1 MLELGVLAIGTRA
14 RSKDREGRE
23 EEERG
28 KKARDTRKVLA
39 LFPVASS
46 LSLGGRERSRR
57 DMGEMVVAGYGMDK
71 ALRASVSFDT
81 PCGALLREL
90 EQIWTEIGERE
101 QDKDRMFLELETEC
115 MRVYRRKVDSANAE
129 RAQLRQSLMAKEA
142 ELKALVAS
150 IGENGPRF
158 TVDEKHTS
166 LKDQLAAVAPL
177 LEDLRVKKQDRVK
190 QISNVQCQIEKIKAQ
205 ISDHNYQD
213 SDGSI
218 KQLNDDHDLSTRR
231 ISDLQMQLRNL
242 QKEKSDRLQKVF
254 IYVDEVHSLCAV
266 LGMDFPKTVKEV
278 HPSLHGSNSENSTNI
293 SDSTLEG
300 LTQTILKLKAEKKT
314 RVLKLQETVEK
325 LHKLWNLM
333 ESTEKERI
341 HFSEVTAIL
350 GSTEEEINSPG
361 ILSLETIQK
370 TEEEVEKLTVQK
382 ASRMKELVLKKRL
395 ELEGICRN
403 AHMEPDMSTAP
414 EKITALIDSGLVDPC
429 ELLSSIE
436 VQITKANEESLT
448 RKDIMERVDKWL
460 SACDEE
466 TWLEEYNQ
474 DDNRYS
480 AGRGAHLNLKRAEKA
495 RITVQKIPTMIDSLI
510 AKTFAWEDERNVPFL
525 YDGIR
530 LVAILEEQKLRRAQR
545 EEEKRRSRD
554 QRKLHSLLLKEK
566 ELIFG
571 SKPSPRKTSS
581 FNRRTSNHHPNAN
594 GAGFMTPVP
603 RRVSAGSATPEL
615 LTPRS
620 YSGRYNNYF
629 KENRRLTAAPLNFS
643 VGSKEDSMSSFASI
657 SGSEPDSPL
666 FLH

>member
-1 MLELGVLAIGTRA
+1 
-14 RSKDREGRE
+14 
-23 EEERG
+23 
-28 KKARDTRKVLA
+28 
-39 LFPVASS
+39 
-46 LSLGGRERSRR
+46 
-57 DMGEMVVAGYGMDK
+57 
-71 ALRASVSFDT
+71 
-81 PCGALLREL
+81 
-90 EQIWTEIGERE
+90 
-101 QDKDRMFLELETEC
+101 MFLELETEC

-150 IGENGPRF
+150 IGENTTQF
-158 TVDEKHTS
+158 KVDEKHTS
-166 LKDQLAAVAPL
+166 LKEQLAAVTPL
-177 LEDLRVKKQDRVK
+177 LEELRAKKEDRIK
-190 QISNVQCQIEKIKAQ
+190 QISNVQSQIEKIKAQ
-205 ISDHNYQD
+205 ISDHNYQNN
-213 SDGSI
+213 DGSV
-218 KQLNDDHDLSTRR
+218 KHLNDDHDLSTRR

-242 QKEKSDRLQKVF
+242 QKERSDRLQKVF

-266 LGMDFPKTVKEV
+266 LGMDFAKTVKEV
-278 HPSLHGSNSENSTNI
+278 HPSLHGTNSENSTNI

-314 RVLKLQETVEK
+314 RVLKLQEIVEK

-333 ESTEKERI
+333 ESAEQERRQ
-341 HFSEVTAIL
+341 FTKVAVVL
-350 GSTEEEINSPG
+350 GSNEEEITSPG
-361 ILSLETIQK
+361 ILSLETIQE
-370 TEEEVEKLTVQK
+370 TQEEVERLTKQK

-395 ELEGICRN
+395 ELEDVCKN
-403 AHMEPDMSTAP
+403 AHMEPDMNTAP
-414 EKITALIDSGLVDPC
+414 EKIIALIDSGLVDPC

-436 VQITKANEESLT
+436 VQIAKANEESLT

-495 RITVQKIPTMIDSLI
+495 RILVQKIPTMIDNLI

-525 YDGIR
+525 YDGVR

-545 EEEKRRSRD
+545 EQDKRRSRD
-554 QRKLHSLLLKEK
+554 QKKLQSLLLKEK

-571 SKPSPRKTSS
+571 SKPSPKKTNS
-581 FNRRTSNHHPNAN
+581 FNRRTSNRHSNGN

-620 YSGRYNNYF
+620 YSGRYNSYF
-629 KENRRLTAAPLNFS
+629 KENRRLTTAPLNFS
-643 VGSKEDSMSSFASI
+643 AVSKEDSMSSFASI

-666 FLH
+666 YLH

>member
-1 MLELGVLAIGTRA
+1 
-14 RSKDREGRE
+14 
-23 EEERG
+23 
-28 KKARDTRKVLA
+28 
-39 LFPVASS
+39 
-46 LSLGGRERSRR
+46 
-57 DMGEMVVAGYGMDK
+57 MGEMAMAGYGLDK
-71 ALRASVSFDT
+71 AVRASVSFDT

-90 EQIWTEIGERE
+90 EQIWTDIGERE

-150 IGENGPRF
+150 IGENTTQF
-158 TVDEKHTS
+158 KVDEKHTS
-166 LKDQLAAVAPL
+166 LKEQLAAVTPL
-177 LEDLRVKKQDRVK
+177 LEELRAKKEDRIK
-190 QISNVQCQIEKIKAQ
+190 QISNVQSQIEKIKAQ
-205 ISDHNYQD
+205 ISDHNYQNN
-213 SDGSI
+213 DGSV
-218 KQLNDDHDLSTRR
+218 KHLNDDHDLSTRR

-242 QKEKSDRLQKVF
+242 QKERSDRLQKVF

-266 LGMDFPKTVKEV
+266 LGMDFAKTVKEV
-278 HPSLHGSNSENSTNI
+278 HPSLHGTNSENSTNI

-314 RVLKLQETVEK
+314 RVLKLQEIVEK

-333 ESTEKERI
+333 ESAEQERRQ
-341 HFSEVTAIL
+341 FTKVAVVL
-350 GSTEEEINSPG
+350 GSNEEEITSPG
-361 ILSLETIQK
+361 ILSLETIQE
-370 TEEEVEKLTVQK
+370 TQEEVERLTKQK

-395 ELEGICRN
+395 ELEDVCKN
-403 AHMEPDMSTAP
+403 AHMEPDMNTAP
-414 EKITALIDSGLVDPC
+414 EKIIALIDSGLVDPC

-436 VQITKANEESLT
+436 VQIAKANEESLT

-495 RITVQKIPTMIDSLI
+495 RILVQKIPTMIDNLI

-525 YDGIR
+525 YDGVR

-545 EEEKRRSRD
+545 EQDKRRSRD
-554 QRKLHSLLLKEK
+554 QKKLQSLLLKEK

-571 SKPSPRKTSS
+571 SKPSPKKTNS
-581 FNRRTSNHHPNAN
+581 FNRRTSNRHSNGN

-620 YSGRYNNYF
+620 YSGRYNSYF
-629 KENRRLTAAPLNFS
+629 KENRRLTTAPLNFS
-643 VGSKEDSMSSFASI
+643 AVSKEDSMSSFASI

-666 FLH
+666 YLH

>member
-1 MLELGVLAIGTRA
+1 
-14 RSKDREGRE
+14 
-23 EEERG
+23 
-28 KKARDTRKVLA
+28 
-39 LFPVASS
+39 
-46 LSLGGRERSRR
+46 
-57 DMGEMVVAGYGMDK
+57 
-71 ALRASVSFDT
+71 
-81 PCGALLREL
+81 
-90 EQIWTEIGERE
+90 
-101 QDKDRMFLELETEC
+101 MFLELETEC

-150 IGENGPRF
+150 IGENTTQF
-158 TVDEKHTS
+158 KVDEKHTS
-166 LKDQLAAVAPL
+166 LKEQLAAVTPL
-177 LEDLRVKKQDRVK
+177 LEELRAKKEDRIK
-190 QISNVQCQIEKIKAQ
+190 QISNVQSQIEKIKAQ
-205 ISDHNYQD
+205 ISDHNYQNN
-213 SDGSI
+213 DGSV
-218 KQLNDDHDLSTRR
+218 KHLNDDHDLSTRR

-266 LGMDFPKTVKEV
+266 LGMDFAKTVKEV
-278 HPSLHGSNSENSTNI
+278 HPSLHGTNSENSTNI

-300 LTQTILKLKAEKKT
+300 LAQTILKLKAEKKT
-314 RVLKLQETVEK
+314 RVLKLQEIVEK

-333 ESTEKERI
+333 ESAEQERRQ
-341 HFSEVTAIL
+341 FTKVAVVL
-350 GSTEEEINSPG
+350 GSNEEEITSPG
-361 ILSLETIQK
+361 ILSLETIQE
-370 TEEEVEKLTVQK
+370 TQEEVERLTKQK

-395 ELEGICRN
+395 ELEDVCKN
-403 AHMEPDMSTAP
+403 AHMEPDMNTAP
-414 EKITALIDSGLVDPC
+414 EKIIALIDSGLVDPC

-436 VQITKANEESLT
+436 VQIAKANEESLT

-495 RITVQKIPTMIDSLI
+495 RILVQKIPTMIDNLI

-525 YDGIR
+525 YDGVR

-545 EEEKRRSRD
+545 EQDKRRSRD
-554 QRKLHSLLLKEK
+554 QKKLQSLLLKEK

-571 SKPSPRKTSS
+571 SKPSPKKTNS
-581 FNRRTSNHHPNAN
+581 FNRRTSNRHSNGN

-629 KENRRLTAAPLNFS
+629 KENRRLTTAPLNFS
-643 VGSKEDSMSSFASI
+643 AVSKEDSMSSFASI

-666 FLH
+666 YLH

>member
-1 MLELGVLAIGTRA
+1 
-14 RSKDREGRE
+14 
-23 EEERG
+23 
-28 KKARDTRKVLA
+28 
-39 LFPVASS
+39 
-46 LSLGGRERSRR
+46 
-57 DMGEMVVAGYGMDK
+57 MGEMAMAGYGLDK
-71 ALRASVSFDT
+71 AVRASVSFDT

-150 IGENGPRF
+150 VGESTTQF
-158 TVDEKHTS
+158 KVDEKHTS
-166 LKDQLAAVAPL
+166 LKDQLAAVTPL
-177 LEDLRVKKQDRVK
+177 LEELRAKKEERIK
-190 QISNVQCQIEKIKAQ
+190 QISNVQSQIEKIKAQ
-205 ISDHNYQD
+205 ISDHSYQNN
-213 SDGSI
+213 DGSV
-218 KQLNDDHDLSTRR
+218 KHHNDDHDLSTRR

-266 LGMDFPKTVKEV
+266 LGMDFAKTVKEV
-278 HPSLHGSNSENSTNI
+278 HPSLHGTNSENSTNI

-314 RVLKLQETVEK
+314 RVLKLQEIVEK
-325 LHKLWNLM
+325 LHRLWNLM
-333 ESTEKERI
+333 ESAEQEMRKFAKVAAVLGSSEE
-341 HFSEVTAIL
+341 EVT
-350 GSTEEEINSPG
+350 SPG
-361 ILSLETIQK
+361 ILSLETIQE
-370 TEEEVEKLTVQK
+370 TEEEVERLTKQK

-395 ELEGICRN
+395 ELEEVCRN
-403 AHMEPDMSTAP
+403 THMEPDMNTAP
-414 EKITALIDSGLVDPC
+414 EKIIALIDSGLVDPC

-436 VQITKANEESLT
+436 VQIAKANEESLT

-495 RITVQKIPTMIDSLI
+495 RILVQKIPIMIDNLI

-525 YDGIR
+525 YDGVR

-545 EEEKRRSRD
+545 EEDKRRSRD
-554 QRKLHSLLLKEK
+554 QKKLQSLLLKEK

-571 SKPSPRKTSS
+571 SKPSPRKTNS
-581 FNRRTSNHHPNAN
+581 FNRRTSNHHSN
-594 GAGFMTPVP
+594 GNGTGFMTPVP

-620 YSGRYNNYF
+620 HSGRYNHYF

-643 VGSKEDSMSSFASI
+643 SVSKEDSMSSFASI

-666 FLH
+666 YLH

>member
-1 MLELGVLAIGTRA
+1 MDL
-14 RSKDREGRE
+14 D
-23 EEERG
+23 
-28 KKARDTRKVLA
+28 
-39 LFPVASS
+39 
-46 LSLGGRERSRR
+46 
-57 DMGEMVVAGYGMDK
+57 DMK
-71 ALRASVSFDT
+71 
-81 PCGALLREL
+81 
-90 EQIWTEIGERE
+90 QIWTEIGERE

-166 LKDQLAAVAPL
+166 LKDQLAAVTPL
-177 LEDLRVKKQDRVK
+177 LEDLRAKKQDRIK
-190 QISNVQCQIEKIKAQ
+190 QISNVQSQIEKIKAQ

-213 SDGSI
+213 SDGSV

-254 IYVDEVHSLCAV
+254 IYVDEVHCLCAV
-266 LGMDFPKTVKEV
+266 LGMDFAKTVKEV
-278 HPSLHGSNSENSTNI
+278 HPSLHGANSENSTNI
-293 SDSTLEG
+293 SDKTLEG

-333 ESTEKERI
+333 ESTEQERI
-341 HFSEVTAIL
+341 HFSEVAAVL

-361 ILSLETIQK
+361 ILSLETIQE
-370 TEEEVEKLTVQK
+370 TEEEVERLTIQK

-395 ELEGICRN
+395 ELEVICRN

-414 EKITALIDSGLVDPC
+414 EKIIALIDSGLVDPC
-429 ELLSSIE
+429 ELLSSVE

-495 RITVQKIPTMIDSLI
+495 RITVQKIPTMIDNLI

-525 YDGIR
+525 YDGVR

-545 EEEKRRSRD
+545 EEDRRRCRD
-554 QRKLHSLLLKEK
+554 QKKLHSLLLKEK

-571 SKPSPRKTSS
+571 SKPSPKKTSS

-594 GAGFMTPVP
+594 GTGFMTPVP

-629 KENRRLTAAPLNFS
+629 KENRRLTTAPLNFS

>member
-1 MLELGVLAIGTRA
+1 
-14 RSKDREGRE
+14 
-23 EEERG
+23 
-28 KKARDTRKVLA
+28 
-39 LFPVASS
+39 
-46 LSLGGRERSRR
+46 
-57 DMGEMVVAGYGMDK
+57 MGEMVMAGYGPDK
-71 ALRASVSFDT
+71 VVRASVNLDT

-90 EQIWTEIGERE
+90 EHSCIVVLKIGLLSHEQIWTEIGERE
-101 QDKDRMFLELETEC
+101 QDKDRMFLELEMEC

-129 RAQLRQSLMAKEA
+129 RAQLRQSLTAKEA

-150 IGENGPRF
+150 IGENTPRF
-158 TVDEKHTS
+158 KVDEKHAS
-166 LKDQLAAVAPL
+166 LKDQLAAVTPL
-177 LEDLRVKKQDRVK
+177 LEDLRAKKEERIK
-190 QISNVQCQIEKIKAQ
+190 QISNVQSQIENIKAQ
-205 ISDHNYQD
+205 ISDHNYQNND
-213 SDGSI
+213 ASPI
-218 KQLNDDHDLSTRR
+218 NDDHDLSTRR
-231 ISDLQMQLRNL
+231 LSDLQMQLRNL

-254 IYVDEVHSLCAV
+254 IYVDEVHCLCAV
-266 LGMDFPKTVKEV
+266 LGMDFAKTVKEV
-278 HPSLHGSNSENSTNI
+278 HPSLHGTNSENSTNI

-300 LTQTILKLKAEKKT
+300 LTQAILKLKAEKKT
-314 RVLKLQETVEK
+314 RVLKLQEIVEK

-333 ESTEKERI
+333 ESTEQERR
-341 HFSEVTAIL
+341 HFAKVATIL
-350 GSTEEEINSPG
+350 GSTEEEITSPG
-361 ILSLETIQK
+361 ILSLETIQE
-370 TEEEVEKLTVQK
+370 TEEEVERLTKQK
-382 ASRMKELVLKKRL
+382 ASRMKELVLKKRI
-395 ELEGICRN
+395 ELEDICKH
-403 AHMEPDMSTAP
+403 AHMDPDMSTAP
-414 EKITALIDSGLVDPC
+414 DKIIALIDSGLVDPC

-474 DDNRYS
+474 DNNRYS

-495 RITVQKIPTMIDSLI
+495 RVLVQKIPTMIENLI

-525 YDGIR
+525 YDGVR

-545 EEEKRRSRD
+545 DEDRRRNRD
-554 QRKLHSLLLKEK
+554 QKKLQSLLLKEK

-571 SKPSPRKTSS
+571 SKPSPKKTSS
-581 FNRRTSNHHPNAN
+581 FNRRTSSYHPNGN

-629 KENRRLTAAPLNFS
+629 KENRRLTPAPLNFS
-643 VGSKEDSMSSFASI
+643 TASKEDSMSSFASI

-666 FLH
+666 YLH

>member
-1 MLELGVLAIGTRA
+1 
-14 RSKDREGRE
+14 
-23 EEERG
+23 
-28 KKARDTRKVLA
+28 
-39 LFPVASS
+39 
-46 LSLGGRERSRR
+46 
-57 DMGEMVVAGYGMDK
+57 MGEMVMAGYGLDK
-71 ALRASVSFDT
+71 AVRASVSLDT

-90 EQIWTEIGERE
+90 EQIWTEIGERD

-142 ELKALVAS
+142 ELKALIAS
-150 IGENGPRF
+150 IGENTTRF
-158 TVDEKHTS
+158 KVDEKHTS
-166 LKDQLAAVAPL
+166 LKDQLAAVTPL
-177 LEDLRVKKQDRVK
+177 VEELRTKKEERIK
-190 QISNVQCQIEKIKAQ
+190 QISNIQTQIEKIKAQ
-205 ISDHNYQD
+205 ISDHSYQNN
-213 SDGSI
+213 DGSV
-218 KQLNDDHDLSTRR
+218 KHLNDDHDLSTRR
-231 ISDLQMQLRNL
+231 ISDLQMQLQGL
-242 QKEKSDRLQKVF
+242 KKEKSDRLQKVF
-254 IYVDEVHSLCAV
+254 IYVDEVHCLCAV
-266 LGMDFPKTVKEV
+266 LGMDFAMTVKEV
-278 HPSLHGSNSENSTNI
+278 HPSLHETNSENSTNI

-314 RVLKLQETVEK
+314 RVLKLQGIVEK
-325 LHKLWNLM
+325 LYKLWNLM
-333 ESTEKERI
+333 ESTEQERRQ
-341 HFSEVTAIL
+341 FAKVAAVL
-350 GSTEEEINSPG
+350 GSSEEEITSAG
-361 ILSLETIQK
+361 ILSLETIQE
-370 TEEEVEKLTVQK
+370 TEDEVERLTKQK

-395 ELEGICRN
+395 ELEDVCRN
-403 AHMEPDMSTAP
+403 AHMEPDINTAP
-414 EKITALIDSGLVDPC
+414 EKIIALIDSGLVDPC

-436 VQITKANEESLT
+436 AQIAKANEESLT

-495 RITVQKIPTMIDSLI
+495 RILVQKIPTMIDNLI
-510 AKTFAWEDERNVPFL
+510 AKTFTWEDERNVPFL
-525 YDGIR
+525 YDGVR

-545 EEEKRRSRD
+545 EEDKRRCRD
-554 QRKLHSLLLKEK
+554 QKKLQSLLLKEK

-571 SKPSPRKTSS
+571 SKPSPRKTNS
-581 FNRRTSNHHPNAN
+581 FNRRTSNHHSNAN
-594 GAGFMTPVP
+594 GTGFMTPVP

-643 VGSKEDSMSSFASI
+643 AVSKEDSMSSFASI

-666 FLH
+666 YLH

>member
-1 MLELGVLAIGTRA
+1 MVQEQEA
-14 RSKDREGRE
+14 RTGRGE
-23 EEERG
+23 RRKKEERKRG
-28 KKARDTRKVLA
+28 TLERCL
-39 LFPVASS
+39 LCFQLLL
-46 LSLGGRERSRR
+46 LSPWAGEKEAGE
-57 DMGEMVVAGYGMDK
+57 DMGEMVVARYGMDK

-254 IYVDEVHSLCAV
+254 IYVDEVHCLCAV

-333 ESTEKERI
+333 ESTVKERI
-341 HFSEVTAIL
+341 HFSEVAAIL

-525 YDGIR
+525 YDGVR

>member
-1 MLELGVLAIGTRA
+1 
-14 RSKDREGRE
+14 
-23 EEERG
+23 
-28 KKARDTRKVLA
+28 
-39 LFPVASS
+39 
-46 LSLGGRERSRR
+46 
-57 DMGEMVVAGYGMDK
+57 MGEMVVAGYGMDK

-341 HFSEVTAIL
+341 HFSEVAAIL

-382 ASRMKELVLKKRL
+382 TSRMKELVLKKRL

>member
-1 MLELGVLAIGTRA
+1 
-14 RSKDREGRE
+14 
-23 EEERG
+23 
-28 KKARDTRKVLA
+28 
-39 LFPVASS
+39 
-46 LSLGGRERSRR
+46 
-57 DMGEMVVAGYGMDK
+57 MGEMVMAGYGLDK
-71 ALRASVSFDT
+71 AVRASISFDT

-90 EQIWTEIGERE
+90 EQIWTEIGEHG
-101 QDKDRMFLELETEC
+101 QDKDRMFQELEMEC

-129 RAQLRQSLMAKEA
+129 RSQLRQSLMAKEA

-150 IGENGPRF
+150 IGENSPQF
-158 TVDEKHTS
+158 KVNEKHTS
-166 LKDQLAAVAPL
+166 LKDQLAAVTPL
-177 LEDLRVKKQDRVK
+177 LEDLRAKKEERIK
-190 QISNVQCQIEKIKAQ
+190 QISNVLSQIEKIKAQ
-205 ISDHNYQD
+205 ISDHSYQNN
-213 SDGSI
+213 DGSV
-218 KQLNDDHDLSTRR
+218 KHLNDDNDLSTRR
-231 ISDLQMQLRNL
+231 LSDLQMQLRNL

-254 IYVDEVHSLCAV
+254 IYVDEVHCLCAV
-266 LGMDFPKTVKEV
+266 LGMDFAKTVKEV
-278 HPSLHGSNSENSTNI
+278 HPSLHGTNSEHSTNI

-300 LTQTILKLKAEKKT
+300 LTQAILKLKAEKKT
-314 RVLKLQETVEK
+314 RVLKLQDIVEK

-333 ESTEKERI
+333 ESTEQERG
-341 HFSEVTAIL
+341 HFAKVAGVL
-350 GSTEEEINSPG
+350 GSTEEEITSPG
-361 ILSLETIQK
+361 ILSLETIQE
-370 TEEEVEKLTVQK
+370 TEEEVEMLTKQK

-395 ELEGICRN
+395 ELEDICRH

-414 EKITALIDSGLVDPC
+414 EKIVALIDSGLVDPC

-474 DDNRYS
+474 DNNRYS

-495 RITVQKIPTMIDSLI
+495 RVLVQKIPTMIDNLI

-525 YDGIR
+525 YDGVR

-545 EEEKRRSRD
+545 DEDRRRSRD
-554 QRKLHSLLLKEK
+554 QKKLQSLLLKEK

-571 SKPSPRKTSS
+571 SKPSPKKTSS
-581 FNRRTSNHHPNAN
+581 FNRRNSSHHPNGN

-629 KENRRLTAAPLNFS
+629 KENRRLTPAPLNFS
-643 VGSKEDSMSSFASI
+643 TASKDDSMSSFASI

-666 FLH
+666 YLH

>member
-1 MLELGVLAIGTRA
+1 
-14 RSKDREGRE
+14 
-23 EEERG
+23 
-28 KKARDTRKVLA
+28 
-39 LFPVASS
+39 
-46 LSLGGRERSRR
+46 
-57 DMGEMVVAGYGMDK
+57 MGEMVVAGYGMDK

-254 IYVDEVHSLCAV
+254 IYVDEVHCLCAV
-266 LGMDFPKTVKEV
+266 LGIDFPKTVKEV

-341 HFSEVTAIL
+341 HFSEVAAIL

-436 VQITKANEESLT
+436 VQIIKANEESLT

-525 YDGIR
+525 YDGVR

>member
-1 MLELGVLAIGTRA
+1 
-14 RSKDREGRE
+14 
-23 EEERG
+23 
-28 KKARDTRKVLA
+28 
-39 LFPVASS
+39 
-46 LSLGGRERSRR
+46 
-57 DMGEMVVAGYGMDK
+57 MGEMVVAGYGMDK

-101 QDKDRMFLELETEC
+101 QDKDRMFLELEAEC
-115 MRVYRRKVDSANAE
+115 MRVYRHKVDSANAE
-129 RAQLRQSLMAKEA
+129 RANLRQSLMAKDA

-150 IGENGPRF
+150 IGENSPRF

-166 LKDQLAAVAPL
+166 LKDQLAAVTPL
-177 LEDLRVKKQDRVK
+177 LEDLRVKKQDRIK
-190 QISNVQCQIEKIKAQ
+190 QISNVQSQIEKIKSQ
-205 ISDHNYQD
+205 ISDQSYQD
-213 SDGSI
+213 RDGSI

-254 IYVDEVHSLCAV
+254 IYVDEVHCLCAV
-266 LGMDFPKTVKEV
+266 LGMDFAKTVKEV
-278 HPSLHGSNSENSTNI
+278 HPSLHGANSENSTNI

-333 ESTEKERI
+333 ESTEQERI
-341 HFSEVTAIL
+341 HFSEVAAVL

-361 ILSLETIQK
+361 ILSLKTIQE
-370 TEEEVEKLTVQK
+370 TEEEVERLTIQK

-395 ELEGICRN
+395 ELEDICRN

-414 EKITALIDSGLVDPC
+414 EKIIALIDSGLVDPC
-429 ELLSSIE
+429 EVLSSIE
-436 VQITKANEESLT
+436 VQIAKANEDSLT

-495 RITVQKIPTMIDSLI
+495 RITVQKIPTMIDNLI

-525 YDGIR
+525 YDGVR

-545 EEEKRRSRD
+545 EEDKRRYRD
-554 QRKLHSLLLKEK
+554 QKKLQSLLLKEK

-571 SKPSPRKTSS
+571 SKPSPKKTSS
-581 FNRRTSNHHPNAN
+581 FNRRTSNHHPNGN

-603 RRVSAGSATPEL
+603 RRVSAGGATPEL

-629 KENRRLTAAPLNFS
+629 KENRRLTAPLNFS

>member
-1 MLELGVLAIGTRA
+1 
-14 RSKDREGRE
+14 
-23 EEERG
+23 
-28 KKARDTRKVLA
+28 
-39 LFPVASS
+39 
-46 LSLGGRERSRR
+46 
-57 DMGEMVVAGYGMDK
+57 MGEMAMAGHGLDK
-71 ALRASVSFDT
+71 AVRCSVNLDT

-115 MRVYRRKVDSANAE
+115 MRVYRRKVDTANAE

-150 IGENGPRF
+150 IGENTSRF
-158 TVDEKHTS
+158 KVDERHTS
-166 LKDQLAAVAPL
+166 LKDQLAAVTPL
-177 LEDLRVKKQDRVK
+177 LEDLRAKKEERIK
-190 QISNVQCQIEKIKAQ
+190 QISNVQSQIEKIKAQ
-205 ISDHNYQD
+205 ISDQNYENN
-213 SDGSI
+213 DGSV
-218 KQLNDDHDLSTRR
+218 KNLNDDHDLSTRR
-231 ISDLQMQLRNL
+231 LSDLQMQLRSL
-242 QKEKSDRLQKVF
+242 QKEKLQD
-254 IYVDEVHSLCAV
+254 I
-266 LGMDFPKTVKEV
+266 
-278 HPSLHGSNSENSTNI
+278 
-293 SDSTLEG
+293 
-300 LTQTILKLKAEKKT
+300 
-314 RVLKLQETVEK
+314 VEK

-333 ESTEKERI
+333 ESTEQERR
-341 HFSEVTAIL
+341 HFAKVAAVL
-350 GSTEEEINSPG
+350 GSTDEEITSPG
-361 ILSLETIQK
+361 MLSLETIQEVRQPSR
-370 TEEEVEKLTVQK
+370 EEEVERLTKQK

-395 ELEGICRN
+395 ELEDICRN

-414 EKITALIDSGLVDPC
+414 EKIIALIDSGLVDPC

-436 VQITKANEESLT
+436 VQIAKANEESLT
-448 RKDIMERVDKWL
+448 RRDIMERVDKWL

-495 RITVQKIPTMIDSLI
+495 RILVQKIPAMIDNLI

-525 YDGIR
+525 YDGGSFGCHSGR
-530 LVAILEEQKLRRAQR
+530 AKTQKGTKGRRQEALPGILFWHCSHKKRAFAPIFTEYILLQDQK
-545 EEEKRRSRD
+545 
-554 QRKLHSLLLKEK
+554 KLQTLLLKEK

-581 FNRRTSNHHPNAN
+581 FNRRMSGHHPNGN
-594 GAGFMTPVP
+594 GAGFMTPAP

-629 KENRRLTAAPLNFS
+629 KENRRLTPAPLNFS
-643 VGSKEDSMSSFASI
+643 SASKDDSMSSFASI

-666 FLH
+666 YLH

>member
-1 MLELGVLAIGTRA
+1 
-14 RSKDREGRE
+14 
-23 EEERG
+23 
-28 KKARDTRKVLA
+28 
-39 LFPVASS
+39 
-46 LSLGGRERSRR
+46 
-57 DMGEMVVAGYGMDK
+57 MGEMAMAGYGLDK
-71 ALRASVSFDT
+71 AVRASVSFDT

-90 EQIWTEIGERE
+90 EQIWTDIGERE
-101 QDKDRMFLELETEC
+101 QDKNRMFLELETEC

-150 IGENGPRF
+150 IGENTTQF
-158 TVDEKHTS
+158 KVDEKHTS
-166 LKDQLAAVAPL
+166 LKEQLAAVTPL
-177 LEDLRVKKQDRVK
+177 LEELRAKKEDRIK
-190 QISNVQCQIEKIKAQ
+190 QISNVQSQIEKIKAQ
-205 ISDHNYQD
+205 ISDHNYQNN
-213 SDGSI
+213 DGSV
-218 KQLNDDHDLSTRR
+218 KHLNDDHDLSTRR

-266 LGMDFPKTVKEV
+266 LGMDFAKTVKEV
-278 HPSLHGSNSENSTNI
+278 HPSLHGTNSENSTNI

-300 LTQTILKLKAEKKT
+300 LAQTILKLKAEKKT
-314 RVLKLQETVEK
+314 RVLKLQEIVEK

-333 ESTEKERI
+333 ESAEQERRQ
-341 HFSEVTAIL
+341 FTKVAVVL
-350 GSTEEEINSPG
+350 GSNEEEITSPG
-361 ILSLETIQK
+361 ILSLETIQE
-370 TEEEVEKLTVQK
+370 TQEEVERLTKQK

-395 ELEGICRN
+395 ELEDVCKN
-403 AHMEPDMSTAP
+403 AHMEPDMNTAP
-414 EKITALIDSGLVDPC
+414 EKIIALIDSGLVDPC

-436 VQITKANEESLT
+436 VQIAKANEESLT

-495 RITVQKIPTMIDSLI
+495 RILVQKIPTMIDNLI

-525 YDGIR
+525 YDGVR

-545 EEEKRRSRD
+545 EQDKRRSRD
-554 QRKLHSLLLKEK
+554 QKKLQSLLLKEK

-571 SKPSPRKTSS
+571 SKPSPKKTNS
-581 FNRRTSNHHPNAN
+581 FNRRTSNRHSNGN

-629 KENRRLTAAPLNFS
+629 KENRRLTTAPLNFS
-643 VGSKEDSMSSFASI
+643 AVSKEDSMSSFASI

-666 FLH
+666 LVRKDTSW

>member
-1 MLELGVLAIGTRA
+1 M
-14 RSKDREGRE
+14 
-23 EEERG
+23 
-28 KKARDTRKVLA
+28 
-39 LFPVASS
+39 
-46 LSLGGRERSRR
+46 
-57 DMGEMVVAGYGMDK
+57 
-71 ALRASVSFDT
+71 
-81 PCGALLREL
+81 
-90 EQIWTEIGERE
+90 
-101 QDKDRMFLELETEC
+101 
-115 MRVYRRKVDSANAE
+115 
-129 RAQLRQSLMAKEA
+129 
-142 ELKALVAS
+142 
-150 IGENGPRF
+150 
-158 TVDEKHTS
+158 DEKHTS

-341 HFSEVTAIL
+341 HFSEVAAIL

>member
-1 MLELGVLAIGTRA
+1 
-14 RSKDREGRE
+14 
-23 EEERG
+23 
-28 KKARDTRKVLA
+28 
-39 LFPVASS
+39 
-46 LSLGGRERSRR
+46 
-57 DMGEMVVAGYGMDK
+57 MGEMVVAGYGMDK

-177 LEDLRVKKQDRVK
+177 LKDLRVKKQDRVK

-254 IYVDEVHSLCAV
+254 IYVDEVHCLCAV
-266 LGMDFPKTVKEV
+266 LGIDFPKTVKEV

-341 HFSEVTAIL
+341 HFSEVAAIL

-495 RITVQKIPTMIDSLI
+495 RITVQKIPNMIDSLI

-525 YDGIR
+525 YDGVR

>member
-1 MLELGVLAIGTRA
+1 
-14 RSKDREGRE
+14 
-23 EEERG
+23 
-28 KKARDTRKVLA
+28 
-39 LFPVASS
+39 
-46 LSLGGRERSRR
+46 
-57 DMGEMVVAGYGMDK
+57 MGEMAMAGCGMDK
-71 ALRASVSFDT
+71 AVRASVSFDT

-150 IGENGPRF
+150 IGESAPRF
-158 TVDEKHTS
+158 KVDENHTS
-166 LKDQLAAVAPL
+166 LKDQLAAVTPL
-177 LEDLRVKKQDRVK
+177 LEDLKAKKEERIK
-190 QISNVQCQIEKIKAQ
+190 QISNLQSQIEKIKAQ
-205 ISDHNYQD
+205 ISDYNYQNNT
-213 SDGSI
+213 GSV
-218 KQLNDDHDLSTRR
+218 KQLDDDHDLSTRR

-254 IYVDEVHSLCAV
+254 IYVDEVHYLCAV
-266 LGMDFPKTVKEV
+266 LGLDFAKTVKEV
-278 HPSLHGSNSENSTNI
+278 HPSLHETNSENSTNI

-314 RVLKLQETVEK
+314 RVLKLQEIVEK

-333 ESTEKERI
+333 ESTEQDRR
-341 HFSEVTAIL
+341 HFAKVAAVLE
-350 GSTEEEINSPG
+350 STEEEITSPG
-361 ILSLETIQK
+361 ILSLETIQA
-370 TEEEVEKLTVQK
+370 TEEEVERLTKQK

-395 ELEGICRN
+395 ELEDICRN

-414 EKITALIDSGLVDPC
+414 EKIIALIDSGLVDTC

-436 VQITKANEESLT
+436 VQISKANEESLT

-460 SACDEE
+460 LACDEE

-495 RITVQKIPTMIDSLI
+495 RILVQKIPTMIDNLI

-525 YDGIR
+525 YDGVR

-545 EEEKRRSRD
+545 EEDKRRCRD
-554 QRKLHSLLLKEK
+554 QKKLRSLLLKEK

-571 SKPSPRKTSS
+571 SKPSPKKTSS
-581 FNRRTSNHHPNAN
+581 FNRRTSNHHPNGN

-603 RRVSAGSATPEL
+603 RRISAGSATPEL

-643 VGSKEDSMSSFASI
+643 TVSKDDSMSSFASI

-666 FLH
+666 LDREETSW

>member
-1 MLELGVLAIGTRA
+1 
-14 RSKDREGRE
+14 
-23 EEERG
+23 
-28 KKARDTRKVLA
+28 
-39 LFPVASS
+39 
-46 LSLGGRERSRR
+46 
-57 DMGEMVVAGYGMDK
+57 MGEMVVAGYGMDK
-71 ALRASVSFDT
+71 ALRTSVSFDT

-129 RAQLRQSLMAKEA
+129 KANLRQSLMAKEA

-166 LKDQLAAVAPL
+166 LKDQLAAVTPL
-177 LEDLRVKKQDRVK
+177 LEDLRVKKQDRIK
-190 QISNVQCQIEKIKAQ
+190 QISNVQSQIEKIKAQ

-254 IYVDEVHSLCAV
+254 IYVDEVHCLCAV
-266 LGMDFPKTVKEV
+266 LGMDFAKTVKEV
-278 HPSLHGSNSENSTNI
+278 HPSLHGANSENSTNI
-293 SDSTLEG
+293 SDRTLEG

-314 RVLKLQETVEK
+314 RVLKLQEIVEK

-333 ESTEKERI
+333 ESTEQERI
-341 HFSEVTAIL
+341 NFSEVAAVL

-361 ILSLETIQK
+361 ILSLETIQE
-370 TEEEVEKLTVQK
+370 TEEEVERLTIQK

-395 ELEGICRN
+395 ELEDICKN

-414 EKITALIDSGLVDPC
+414 EKIIALIDSGLVDPC

-436 VQITKANEESLT
+436 VKITKANEESLT

-495 RITVQKIPTMIDSLI
+495 RITVQKIPTMIDNLI

-525 YDGIR
+525 YDGVR

-545 EEEKRRSRD
+545 EEDKRRYRD
-554 QRKLHSLLLKEK
+554 QKKLQSLLLKEK

-571 SKPSPRKTSS
+571 SKPSPKKTSS
-581 FNRRTSNHHPNAN
+581 FNRRTGNHHPNSN

-629 KENRRLTAAPLNFS
+629 KENRRLTTAPLNFS

>member
-1 MLELGVLAIGTRA
+1 
-14 RSKDREGRE
+14 
-23 EEERG
+23 
-28 KKARDTRKVLA
+28 
-39 LFPVASS
+39 
-46 LSLGGRERSRR
+46 
-57 DMGEMVVAGYGMDK
+57 MGEMVVAGYGMDK

-115 MRVYRRKVDSANAE
+115 MRVYRRSAWD
-129 RAQLRQSLMAKEA
+129 
-142 ELKALVAS
+142 
-150 IGENGPRF
+150 GF
-158 TVDEKHTS
+158 C
-166 LKDQLAAVAPL
+166 KD
-177 LEDLRVKKQDRVK
+177 
-190 QISNVQCQIEKIKAQ
+190 C
-205 ISDHNYQD
+205 
-213 SDGSI
+213 
-218 KQLNDDHDLSTRR
+218 
-231 ISDLQMQLRNL
+231 
-242 QKEKSDRLQKVF
+242 
-254 IYVDEVHSLCAV
+254 
-266 LGMDFPKTVKEV
+266 KEV
-278 HPSLHGSNSENSTNI
+278 HPSLHGANSENSTNI
-293 SDSTLEG
+293 SDRTLEG

-333 ESTEKERI
+333 ESTEQERI
-341 HFSEVTAIL
+341 NFSEVAAVL

-361 ILSLETIQK
+361 ILLKRKSKRLTI
-370 TEEEVEKLTVQK
+370 QK
-382 ASRMKELVLKKRL
+382 ASRMKELVLKKRF
-395 ELEGICRN
+395 
-403 AHMEPDMSTAP
+403 
-414 EKITALIDSGLVDPC
+414 SGSC

-448 RKDIMERVDKWL
+448 RKDIMGEWINGYQLVMKRLGLRNITK
-460 SACDEE
+460 
-466 TWLEEYNQ
+466 

-495 RITVQKIPTMIDSLI
+495 RITVQKIPRILNLHV
-510 AKTFAWEDERNVPFL
+510 KV
-525 YDGIR
+525 R

-545 EEEKRRSRD
+545 EEDKRRYRD
-554 QRKLHSLLLKEK
+554 QKKLQSLLLKEK

-571 SKPSPRKTSS
+571 SKPSPKKTSS
-581 FNRRTSNHHPNAN
+581 FNRRTSNHHPNSN

-620 YSGRYNNYF
+620 YSGRYNYYF
-629 KENRRLTAAPLNFS
+629 KENRRLTTAPLNFS

>member
-1 MLELGVLAIGTRA
+1 
-14 RSKDREGRE
+14 
-23 EEERG
+23 
-28 KKARDTRKVLA
+28 
-39 LFPVASS
+39 
-46 LSLGGRERSRR
+46 
-57 DMGEMVVAGYGMDK
+57 MGEMAMAGYGLDK
-71 ALRASVSFDT
+71 AVRASVSFDT

-150 IGENGPRF
+150 IGENTTRF
-158 TVDEKHTS
+158 KVDEKHTS
-166 LKDQLAAVAPL
+166 LKDQLAAVTPL
-177 LEDLRVKKQDRVK
+177 LEELRAKKEERIK
-190 QISNVQCQIEKIKAQ
+190 QISNVQSQIEKIKAQ
-205 ISDHNYQD
+205 ISDHNYQNN
-213 SDGSI
+213 DGSV
-218 KQLNDDHDLSTRR
+218 KHLNDDHDLSTRR

-266 LGMDFPKTVKEV
+266 LGMDFAKTVKEV
-278 HPSLHGSNSENSTNI
+278 HPSLHGTNSENSTNI

-314 RVLKLQETVEK
+314 RVLKLQEIVGK

-333 ESTEKERI
+333 ESAEQERRQ
-341 HFSEVTAIL
+341 FAKVAAVL
-350 GSTEEEINSPG
+350 GSNEEEITSPG
-361 ILSLETIQK
+361 ILSLETIQE
-370 TEEEVEKLTVQK
+370 TEEEVERLTKQK
-382 ASRMKELVLKKRL
+382 ASRMKELVLKRRL
-395 ELEGICRN
+395 ELEDVCRN
-403 AHMEPDMSTAP
+403 AHMEPDMNTAP
-414 EKITALIDSGLVDPC
+414 EKIIALIDSGLVDPC

-436 VQITKANEESLT
+436 AQIAKANEDSLT

-495 RITVQKIPTMIDSLI
+495 RILVQKIPAMIDNLI

-525 YDGIR
+525 YDGVR

-545 EEEKRRSRD
+545 EQDKRRSRD
-554 QRKLHSLLLKEK
+554 QKKLQSLLLKEK

-571 SKPSPRKTSS
+571 SKPSPKKTNS
-581 FNRRTSNHHPNAN
+581 FNRRTSNHHSSGN
-594 GAGFMTPVP
+594 GTGFMTPVP

-643 VGSKEDSMSSFASI
+643 AVFKEDSMSSFASI

-666 FLH
+666 YLH

>member
-1 MLELGVLAIGTRA
+1 
-14 RSKDREGRE
+14 
-23 EEERG
+23 
-28 KKARDTRKVLA
+28 
-39 LFPVASS
+39 
-46 LSLGGRERSRR
+46 
-57 DMGEMVVAGYGMDK
+57 MGEMAMPGHGLDK
-71 ALRASVSFDT
+71 AARCSVNLDT

-142 ELKALVAS
+142 ELKVLVAS
-150 IGENGPRF
+150 IGENAPQF
-158 TVDEKHTS
+158 KVDEMHAS
-166 LKDQLAAVAPL
+166 LKDQLAAVTPV
-177 LEDLRVKKQDRVK
+177 LEDLRAKKEERIK
-190 QISNVQCQIEKIKAQ
+190 QISNLQFQIEKIKAQ
-205 ISDHNYQD
+205 ISDHNYQNN
-213 SDGSI
+213 DGSA
-218 KQLNDDHDLSTRR
+218 KHLTDDHDLSTRR
-231 ISDLQMQLRNL
+231 LSDLQMQLRNL

-254 IYVDEVHSLCAV
+254 IYVDEVHCLCAV
-266 LGMDFPKTVKEV
+266 LGMDFAKTVKEV
-278 HPSLHGSNSENSTNI
+278 HPSLHGANSENATNI

-300 LTQTILKLKAEKKT
+300 LTQTILKLKAEKRT
-314 RVLKLQETVEK
+314 RLLKLQEIVEK

-333 ESTEKERI
+333 ETAEQERKY
-341 HFSEVTAIL
+341 FAKVAAVL
-350 GSTEEEINSPG
+350 GSTDEEITSPG
-361 ILSLETIQK
+361 MLSLDTIQE
-370 TEEEVEKLTVQK
+370 TEEEVERLTKQK

-395 ELEGICRN
+395 ELEDICRS

-414 EKITALIDSGLVDPC
+414 EKIIALIDSGLVDPC

-436 VQITKANEESLT
+436 VQIAKANEESLT

-474 DDNRYS
+474 DNNRYS

-495 RITVQKIPTMIDSLI
+495 RVLVQKIPAMIDNLI

-525 YDGIR
+525 YDGVR
-530 LVAILEEQKLRRAQR
+530 LVAILEEQKLKRAQR
-545 EEEKRRSRD
+545 EEDRRRSRD
-554 QRKLHSLLLKEK
+554 QKKLHSLLLKEK

-571 SKPSPRKTSS
+571 SKPSPKKTSS
-581 FNRRTSNHHPNAN
+581 FNRRTSSHHPNGN

-629 KENRRLTAAPLNFS
+629 KENKRMTAAPLNFS
-643 VGSKEDSMSSFASI
+643 SASKDDSMSSFASI

>member
-1 MLELGVLAIGTRA
+1 
-14 RSKDREGRE
+14 
-23 EEERG
+23 
-28 KKARDTRKVLA
+28 
-39 LFPVASS
+39 
-46 LSLGGRERSRR
+46 
-57 DMGEMVVAGYGMDK
+57 MGEMVVAGYGMDK

-129 RAQLRQSLMAKEA
+129 RANLRQSLMAKEA

-166 LKDQLAAVAPL
+166 LKDQLAAVTPL
-177 LEDLRVKKQDRVK
+177 LEDLRVKKQDRIK
-190 QISNVQCQIEKIKAQ
+190 QISNVQSQIEKIKAQ

-218 KQLNDDHDLSTRR
+218 KQLNDDLDLSTRR

-254 IYVDEVHSLCAV
+254 IYVDEVHCLCAV
-266 LGMDFPKTVKEV
+266 LGMDFAKTVKEV
-278 HPSLHGSNSENSTNI
+278 HPSLHGANSENSTNI
-293 SDSTLEG
+293 SDRTLEG

-333 ESTEKERI
+333 ESTEQERI
-341 HFSEVTAIL
+341 NFSEVAAVL

-361 ILSLETIQK
+361 ILSLETIQE
-370 TEEEVEKLTVQK
+370 TEEEVERLTIQK

-395 ELEGICRN
+395 ELEDICKN

-414 EKITALIDSGLVDPC
+414 EKIIALIDSGLVDPC

-495 RITVQKIPTMIDSLI
+495 RITVQKIPTMIDNLI

-525 YDGIR
+525 YDGVR

-545 EEEKRRSRD
+545 EEDKRRYRD
-554 QRKLHSLLLKEK
+554 QKKLQSLLLKEK

-571 SKPSPRKTSS
+571 SKPSPKKTSS
-581 FNRRTSNHHPNAN
+581 FNRRTSNHHPNSN

-620 YSGRYNNYF
+620 YSGRYNYYF
-629 KENRRLTAAPLNFS
+629 KENRRLTTAPLNFS